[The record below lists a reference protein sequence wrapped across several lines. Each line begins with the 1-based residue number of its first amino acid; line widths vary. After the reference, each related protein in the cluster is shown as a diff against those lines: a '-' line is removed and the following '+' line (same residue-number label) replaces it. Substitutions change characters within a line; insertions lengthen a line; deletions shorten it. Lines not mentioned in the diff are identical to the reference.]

1 MSMNGLMGIK
11 HDKDVLEDQEI
22 FEPNTRTK
30 RKMKA
35 YENNQAAEGPTL
47 DPMSPNWE
55 NIDGKWNER
64 LFQLF
69 VNDCKVNGDEAE
81 VATEDLECEVQELF
95 FNRLTR
101 LRDLIRQSR
110 GMDGEDEESIKRRLD
125 LKKQYALQRQRR
137 HTRRSQ
143 VNLQYIV

>member
-1 MSMNGLMGIK
+1 MNGLMGIK
-11 HDKDVLEDQEI
+11 HDKDVLEDQEN

-101 LRDLIRQSR
+101 LWDLIRKSR

-125 LKKQYALQRQRR
+125 LKKQHALQQQRR